1 MLEFPEGMQQAVAY
15 LKRIIP
21 ELSKLG
27 LAPNPV
33 NYGLWYVHLS
43 GRLPELS
50 RVLDKVAIGQES
62 YDSAIAQALLENH
75 ICLKDRN
82 AIGQAAEKFHLLATL
97 LHDHLRQSIDSSTRL
112 DRNITS
118 SRQSLLEATDGDD
131 IVATIGNVIAL
142 LDACNETNR
151 ECRSAMQ
158 DADEEIDRLRVELER
173 AQHSAN
179 IDDLTRLY
187 NRAMFYRELKR
198 RIESPG
204 ETAKLCVVLCDLDHF
219 KLINDRFGHLMGD
232 RVLQRIGALLLQQ
245 SRTGTL
251 AARYGGEEFAL
262 LLPDTNLDGG
272 VLFAERLRSEIGQMR
287 IKIRNSDTVLERLT
301 ASFGVACCRA
311 DDSAETL
318 FERADRAL
326 YLAKELGR
334 NTTMTE
340 KSV

>member
-1 MLEFPEGMQQAVAY
+1 MLEFPEGVQQSVAY
-15 LKRIIP
+15 LKKIIP

-50 RVLDKVAIGQES
+50 RVLDKVATGQES
-62 YDSAIAQALLENH
+62 YDGGIAQALLENH

-82 AIGQAAEKFHLLATL
+82 LVGQAAEKFHLLATL
-97 LHDHLRQSIDSSTRL
+97 LHEHLRQSIDSSTRL
-112 DRNITS
+112 DRSITN
-118 SRQSLLEATDGDD
+118 SRQSLQEAAECDD
-131 IVATIGNVIAL
+131 IAATVDNVIAL
-142 LDACNETNR
+142 LDACNATNR

-158 DADEEIDRLRVELER
+158 EADEEIDRLRIELAR
-173 AQHSAN
+173 AQQSAN

-198 RIESPG
+198 RIDNG
-204 ETAKLCVVLCDLDHF
+204 GAAAKLCVVLCDLDHF

-232 RVLQRIGALLLQQ
+232 RVLQRIGALLLEQC
-245 SRTGTL
+245 RAGTL

-262 LLPDTNLDGG
+262 ILPDTDLDGG
-272 VLFAERLRSEIGQMR
+272 ALFAERLRSEIGQMR

-301 ASFGVACCRA
+301 ASFGVACFRGG
-311 DDSAETL
+311 DSVEAL

-334 NTTMTE
+334 NTTKTE
-340 KSV
+340 AAI